1 MSSHIIYENTCV
13 LFKDEKWKRS
23 MGTVL
28 LLLLHLLRLVLWDV
42 FESRKISLIRTE
54 KQNIFS
60 LILQK
65 QLAGSGT
72 LPLSLGA

>member
-1 MSSHIIYENTCV
+1 MSSRIIYENTCV

-72 LPLSLGA
+72 LPLPLGA

>member
-1 MSSHIIYENTCV
+1 
-13 LFKDEKWKRS
+13 

-28 LLLLHLLRLVLWDV
+28 LLLFTFITFFSFCMVLHLLRLVPWDV

-65 QLAGSGT
+65 QPAGSGT
-72 LPLSLGA
+72 LPVSLGA